1 MHEEVLLLIFVKSR
15 RSRCFNAINTS
26 ERKEILIR
34 FVFKSFSTFFFSTK
48 TFLAASSLLVVTFFS
63 SWFHFAIFHGSP
75 CALLFN
81 VCLGFFCCA
90 AFCCATSSPL
100 HAGSRVRR
108 WKLYTHEL
116 AETPSS
122 DITHHAPVPFHYP
135 AGHFTEWKTTVTAVV
150 FWEKGVCVLD
160 IWKWVRTLKKHGFFK
175 GLLTHYQY
183 FYLNGARALLLHY
196 SSLTVLV

>member
-1 MHEEVLLLIFVKSR
+1 MQWCPQKKKSFLLTFYQLLNGIVHEEVLLLIFVKSR

-63 SWFHFAIFHGSP
+63 SWFHFVIFHGSP

-100 HAGSRVRR
+100 ICMLGAECGAESCTLMSWLRR
-108 WKLYTHEL
+108 QAAILPIMLLCHFITQQVTSQSEKQQSQLLYSGRK
-116 AETPSS
+116 AC
-122 DITHHAPVPFHYP
+122 
-135 AGHFTEWKTTVTAVV
+135 
-150 FWEKGVCVLD
+150 VC
-160 IWKWVRTLKKHGFFK
+160 WTYG
-175 GLLTHYQY
+175 
-183 FYLNGARALLLHY
+183 NG
-196 SSLTVLV
+196 